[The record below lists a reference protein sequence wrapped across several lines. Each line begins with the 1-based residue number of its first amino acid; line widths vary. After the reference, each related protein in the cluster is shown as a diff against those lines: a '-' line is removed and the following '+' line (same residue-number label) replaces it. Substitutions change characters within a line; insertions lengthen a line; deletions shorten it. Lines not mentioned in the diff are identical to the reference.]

1 MKTATRKIQAK
12 KCVCVLLAG
21 GILVSGMAFPN
32 QAQASTGEEQ
42 QVNTEKQELQVET
55 GLTDMEVS
63 LADKYVSYNSEI
75 DEFQLDKSIEL
86 VMKSDQVKVVENY
99 IKETN
104 KQLQL
109 SKTNKK
115 DEVYAI
121 SPTGEADRVNPSPR
135 MMLKSAGV
143 TRVDYHW
150 NYCRIKI
157 SAKALKFAVGGGIA
171 IAGVYAPARVVR
183 AACAVAGLS
192 VSSVNFKH
200 GIWFDYNYFAAI
212 FLGKAGKQ

>member
-1 MKTATRKIQAK
+1 M
-12 KCVCVLLAG
+12 
-21 GILVSGMAFPN
+21 
-32 QAQASTGEEQ
+32 
-42 QVNTEKQELQVET
+42 
-55 GLTDMEVS
+55 
-63 LADKYVSYNSEI
+63 
-75 DEFQLDKSIEL
+75 
-86 VMKSDQVKVVENY
+86 
-99 IKETN
+99 
-104 KQLQL
+104 
-109 SKTNKK
+109 
-115 DEVYAI
+115 
-121 SPTGEADRVNPSPR
+121 
-135 MMLKSAGV
+135 
-143 TRVDYHW
+143 DYRW